1 MQKSGLVKSDISDFA
16 HSILISRKAAK
27 KYKIK
32 TGDKITLSTEDADFS
47 YYDEKTE
54 NEYRMWKDY
63 KGVSTTV
70 TVVGIIPDNIF
81 DVVVIDTD
89 NEIFKSFPKDMRVE
103 QWSIFAH
110 EMTKK
115 LDVSLQNARMGFT
128 ALRWQSF
135 DR

>member
-81 DVVVIDTD
+81 
-89 NEIFKSFPKDMRVE
+89 
-103 QWSIFAH
+103 
-110 EMTKK
+110 
-115 LDVSLQNARMGFT
+115 
-128 ALRWQSF
+128 
-135 DR
+135 